1 MTRRNHARVTEKVN
15 QLKTHAVQKPCYR
28 NSLGVFKESKQAN
41 IAGAWWVRERERQS
55 SGTGGPL
62 NSSRG

>member
-41 IAGAWWVRERERQS
+41 IAGAWWVRERERQAGNKS
-55 SGTGGPL
+55 CRAL
-62 NSSRG
+62 